1 MTTVAVEISNGV
13 IAVITGVTLYG
24 ITRMFRW
31 VHSVDQRLDRIEKDI
46 AAPAAETLIP
56 PAAPE

>member
-1 MTTVAVEISNGV
+1 
-13 IAVITGVTLYG
+13 
-24 ITRMFRW
+24 MFRW